1 MRFFSCFSRK
11 TLINFNNEGFM
22 KFISAAC
29 LLFTFSAFA
38 YTSSP
43 VGNKPV
49 RDPAWNPE
57 KRDPASV
64 KVKEVSSDKKEVTK
78 DLKSK
83 K

>member
-1 MRFFSCFSRK
+1 MRFFSSFSRK
-11 TLINFNNEGFM
+11 TLTSFNNEVFM

-29 LLFTFSAFA
+29 LLFTCSAFA
-38 YTSSP
+38 YTSST
-43 VGNKPV
+43 VGNEPV

-64 KVKEVSSDKKEVTK
+64 KVKEVSSDKKETMK
-78 DLKSK
+78 EDKIK